1 MKRFIGAVT
10 VVMACLVMAGG
21 ALAFN
26 YTDHVSVAP
35 NGKGDLLVFPVYMAT
50 GGEYPYETQFK
61 IVNTSTTHSVVA
73 KVVVRSFAYS
83 KELLDFLIYLSPTDM
98 WIGKLE
104 YGPSGPRM
112 VSQDKS
118 GPVLVPG
125 QNLAAVTCTG
135 TTGDKGV
142 DSNQVGYVEVIEA
155 WSANLGLKSPIEK
168 SKISEAY
175 DKSLTDPTTP
185 YPYTGAMTV
194 DMLSGSYRI
203 SVPVLGWEATDNAF
217 AMKSYDNMLYLTSAV
232 ETLIGTNARNTV
244 QEVEAGFNKDAIAMT
259 FNNNSVDGGSIHL
272 FTFPTKF
279 SDARNCSRVSTSGSA
294 YFPVNGLVKYGKTVY
309 DNEENSI
316 TNVFSPSPTAPDMG
330 DEVMSLAA
338 PTDFSVGWVLYRFAR
353 TNTVGATK
361 FGLPLNYA
369 GTPVIP
375 TVVDFVGGDNS
386 GLSIRAGAWTD
397 SAVTGEFPAAVG
409 FDVAAATATS
419 VIRAYQYSSEF
430 VTSTN

>member
-50 GGEYPYETQFK
+50 GGQYPYETQFK

-98 WIGKLE
+98 WIGKLQ

-112 VSQDKS
+112 VSTDKS

-125 QNLAAVTCTG
+125 QYLAAVTCTG

-155 WSANLGLKSPIEK
+155 WSANLGLKSPIDK
-168 SKISEAY
+168 IKISEAY
-175 DKSLTDPTTP
+175 DASAAFT
-185 YPYTGAMTV
+185 PYTGAQTV

-203 SVPVLGWEATDNAF
+203 SVPVLGWEANDNAF
-217 AMKSYDNMLYLTSAV
+217 TMKSYDNTAYLNPAV
-232 ETLIGTNARNTV
+232 ETLIGANARNTM

-272 FTFPTKF
+272 FTFPTKL
-279 SDARNCSRVSTSGSA
+279 SDAKNCSRVSMSGSA

-316 TNVFSPSPTAPDMG
+316 TNVFSPSPTAPDMV

-338 PTDFSVGWVLYRFAR
+338 PTDFSVGWVLYRFGK
-353 TNTVGATK
+353 TNTAGFTK
-361 FGLPLNYA
+361 SLPALPLNYA

-386 GLSIRAGAWTD
+386 GLSIRTGAWTD
-397 SAVTGEFPAAVG
+397 SAVT
-409 FDVAAATATS
+409 DVPGGT
-419 VIRAYQYSSEF
+419 VLRQYQYSSEF